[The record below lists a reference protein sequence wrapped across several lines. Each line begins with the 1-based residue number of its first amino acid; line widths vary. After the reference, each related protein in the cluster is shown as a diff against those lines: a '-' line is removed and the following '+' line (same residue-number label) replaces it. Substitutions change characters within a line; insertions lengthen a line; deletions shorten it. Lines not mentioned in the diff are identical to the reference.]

1 VGRPRRKR
9 PATARLRVSVGRS
22 PTRDGDL
29 RSARDAIERAVGA
42 VNRVESWCAESLD
55 PGSARRTRKSDVS
68 RGIRIGCER
77 QRSVRARAPRSDVR
91 AVGAGHTGHVTR
103 STTRMARNSL
113 TEDVDLALRADR
125 IRARA
130 AFESRARTALNARSR
145 FTPDSRSIRARF
157 APDSRPIRARF
168 APDSRPIR
176 ARIAPESRPI
186 RARIAPD
193 SRPIRARFAPESRS
207 IRAPHRAVH
216 DSQFAASRRP
226 PATAGSRAP
235 VAVRCCPRSVP
246 ACRPRVS
253 RNAG

>member
-1 VGRPRRKR
+1 MGRPRRKR

-113 TEDVDLALRADR
+113 AEDVDLALRADR

-145 FTPDSRSIRARF
+145 FTPDSRSNRARF
-157 APDSRPIRARF
+157 AP
-168 APDSRPIR
+168 
-176 ARIAPESRPI
+176 E
-186 RARIAPD
+186 